1 MEVDEQM
8 RSHNRHILLFLDN
21 AFSHDETGDT
31 DNLKQFNTVSI
42 RGFLDFFAKFSNR
55 INLLDLGD

>member
-1 MEVDEQM
+1 MTSYSSSESPSAELT
-8 RSHNRHILLFLDN
+8 S
-21 AFSHDETGDT
+21 DETGDT